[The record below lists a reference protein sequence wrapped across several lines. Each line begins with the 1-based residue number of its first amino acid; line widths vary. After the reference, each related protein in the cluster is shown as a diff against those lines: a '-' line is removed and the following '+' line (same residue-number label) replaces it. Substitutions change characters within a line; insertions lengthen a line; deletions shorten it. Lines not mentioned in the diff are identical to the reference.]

1 MHVGPIQSIIRRR
14 RCCEAAVS
22 EGHRRNRKY
31 FHKLSFVCFACGY
44 IAYIVLQVC
53 EPSVRRMVVSF
64 PFLFALLLV
73 FEMLN
78 TLLFF
83 GTLGCCNIL
92 EAPIWSVGLIY
103 IGQRPPASFRL
114 SASISEGLT
123 FMMLGKPSYK
133 KECFLSSIARI
144 TSDIDS
150 PKKAGSARWGS
161 TICVCLFGRNAGIFT
176 S

>member
-1 MHVGPIQSIIRRR
+1 MQN
-14 RCCEAAVS
+14 VS
-22 EGHRRNRKY
+22 GGHRRNREY